1 MNLRELSIVDL
12 VSRFEKICLEQFEA
26 SMQFNSSRY
35 NRAFDAMMA
44 VSNELRG
51 RPGDRR
57 RSLVSLYDHPNE
69 QVRLKAAIHTLALF
83 PGEARAVMQK
93 LIDDRIYPQAGDA
106 GILLD
111 SLDEGHYVPE

>member
-1 MNLRELSIVDL
+1 MNLANLSVDDL
-12 VSRFEKICLEQFEA
+12 ISRFEKICLEQFEA

-51 RPGDRR
+51 RPGDQRR
-57 RSLVSLYDHPNE
+57 ALTTLYDHPNE

-83 PGEARAVMQK
+83 PEDGRAVMQK
-93 LIDDRIYPQAGDA
+93 LIEDRIYPQAGDA
-106 GILLD
+106 GMLLD
-111 SLDEGHYVPE
+111 SLDEGRYVPE